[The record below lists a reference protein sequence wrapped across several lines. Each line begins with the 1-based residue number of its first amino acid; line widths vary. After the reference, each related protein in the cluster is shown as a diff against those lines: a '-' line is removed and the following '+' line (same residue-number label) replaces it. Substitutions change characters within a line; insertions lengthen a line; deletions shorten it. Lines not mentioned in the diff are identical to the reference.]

1 MTMRRKQIAVITVAS
16 MGLVAA
22 VLFAAFGWAIPA
34 VPGPSGY
41 HILRTIPLPGTDGWD
56 YLTMNSDARILY
68 VSRGNHIDAVNVD
81 TGAVVGRVTGLSGF
95 SSGLLPVPE
104 LGRGFVM
111 NGSAGNAII
120 VDLKTLEKIGTV
132 KTGKDPDSFAYE
144 PVTKSVFIMNSAGA
158 SATAI
163 NAANGTVAG
172 TVQLDGQPEFVVA
185 DGKGSVFINITDKNE
200 IVEVDAKG
208 LKVLHRWSLA
218 PGEGPSGISMDR
230 KNRRLFS
237 ACDNQKMIVMNADTG
252 KVIAALRTGAG
263 TDASVFDPDTMNAFA
278 PAGGAGTLTIIHEDS
293 PDKFS
298 VLEEIDTQ
306 AGARTATLDTKTH
319 NVITVTARH
328 GHGSTFQDILP
339 NTFVVLV
346 VGK

>member
-1 MTMRRKQIAVITVAS
+1 MRQKQIAVFTAAS
-16 MGLVAA
+16 IGLVVC
-22 VLFAAFGWAIPA
+22 VLLAGLGWAILA
-34 VPGPSGY
+34 SPGPSGY
-41 HILRTIPLPGTDGWD
+41 HILKTIHLPGTEGWD
-56 YLTMNSDARILY
+56 YLTMDSAARILY
-68 VSRGNHIDAVNVD
+68 ISRENHIDAVNID
-81 TGAVVGRVTGLSGF
+81 TGNIVGKVTGLEGTN
-95 SSGLLPVPE
+95 GVLPVPE
-104 LGRGFVM
+104 LGRGFATNEDKSEVV
-111 NGSAGNAII
+111 I
-120 VDLKTLEKIGTV
+120 VDLKTLQKVGSV
-132 KTGKDPDSFAYE
+132 KTGRAPDSFAYE
-144 PVTKSVFIMNSAGA
+144 PVTKRVFIMNSAGA

-163 NAANGTVAG
+163 NAAEGTVAG

-185 DGKGSVFINITDKNE
+185 DGKGSVFINITDKNQV
-200 IVEVDAKG
+200 VEVDATA
-208 LKVLHRWSLA
+208 LRVLHRWPLA

-252 KVIAALRTGAG
+252 KVVAALRTGTG

-306 AGARTATLDTKTH
+306 SGARTATLDTKTH

-328 GHGSTFQDILP
+328 GHGSTHLDVLP
-339 NTFVVLV
+339 DTFVVLV

>member
-1 MTMRRKQIAVITVAS
+1 MGGKRVIGVFGLAVAIS
-16 MGLVAA
+16 LMGLC
-22 VLFAAFGWAIPA
+22 WATLA
-34 VPGPSGY
+34 SPGPSGY
-41 HILRTIPLPGTDGWD
+41 HILKTIHLPGTEGWD
-56 YLTMNSDARILY
+56 YLTMDSAARILY
-68 VSRGNHIDAVNVD
+68 ISRENHIDAVNVD
-81 TGAVVGRVTGLSGF
+81 TGAIVGKVTGLDGTN
-95 SSGLLPVPE
+95 GLLPVPE
-104 LGRGFVM
+104 LGRGFATNEDKSEGV
-111 NGSAGNAII
+111 I
-120 VDLKTLEKIGTV
+120 VDLKSLQKIGTV
-132 KTGKDPDSFAYE
+132 KTGKAPDSFVYE
-144 PVTKSVFIMNSAGA
+144 PVTKRVFIMNSAGA

-163 NAANGTVAG
+163 NAAEGTVAG
-172 TVQLDGQPEFVVA
+172 TVPLGGQPEFVVA

-200 IVEVDAKG
+200 VVEVDGKA
-208 LKVLHRWSLA
+208 LKVLHRWPLA

-252 KVIAALRTGAG
+252 KVVAALRTGAG

-306 AGARTATLDTKTH
+306 SGARTATVDTKTH

-328 GHGSTFQDILP
+328 GHGSTHNDVLAD
-339 NTFVVLV
+339 TFVVLV
-346 VGK
+346 IGK

>member
-1 MTMRRKQIAVITVAS
+1 MRQKQVAVI
-16 MGLVAA
+16 AA
-22 VLFAAFGWAIPA
+22 VSLGFVVFVLLVGFGWATPA
-34 VPGPSGY
+34 LPGPSGY
-41 HILRTIPLPGTDGWD
+41 HILKTIQLPGTEGWD
-56 YLTMNSDARILY
+56 YLTMDSAARILY
-68 VSRGNHIDAVNVD
+68 ISRENHIDAVNVD
-81 TGAVVGRVTGLSGF
+81 TGAVVGKVTGLGGTN
-95 SSGLLPVPE
+95 GLLPVPE
-104 LGRGFVM
+104 LGRGFATSEEKSEV
-111 NGSAGNAII
+111 II
-120 VDLKTLEKIGTV
+120 VDLKTLQKIGTV
-132 KTGKDPDSFAYE
+132 KTGKAPDSFAYE
-144 PVTKSVFIMNSAGA
+144 PLTKRVFIMNSAGA

-163 NAANGTVAG
+163 NAAAGTVAG
-172 TVQLDGQPEFVVA
+172 TVPLDGQPEFVVA
-185 DGKGSVFINITDKNE
+185 DGKGSLFINITDKNQV
-200 IVEVDAKG
+200 VEVDAKA

-252 KVIAALRTGAG
+252 KVVAALRTGAG

-293 PDKFS
+293 PDKFN

-306 AGARTATLDTKTH
+306 SGARTATLDTKTH

-328 GHGSTFQDILP
+328 GHGSTHLDVLP
-339 NTFVVLV
+339 DTFVVLV

>member
-1 MTMRRKQIAVITVAS
+1 MRGKHMVAVS
-16 MGLVAA
+16 GLAVVVSLAGLCWATLAA
-22 VLFAAFGWAIPA
+22 
-34 VPGPSGY
+34 PGPSGY
-41 HILRTIPLPGTDGWD
+41 HIVKTIPLPGTEGWD
-56 YLTMNSDARILY
+56 YLTMDSAARILY
-68 VSRGNHIDAVNVD
+68 ISRENHIDAVNVD
-81 TGAVVGRVTGLSGF
+81 TGAIVGKLTGLGGTN
-95 SSGLLPVPE
+95 GLLPVPE
-104 LGRGFVM
+104 LGRGFVT
-111 NGSAGNAII
+111 NEDASEVLI
-120 VDLKTLEKIGTV
+120 VDLKDLKKIGTV
-132 KTGKDPDSFAYE
+132 KTGKAPDSFAYE
-144 PVTKSVFIMNSAGA
+144 PVTKRVFIMNSAGA

-163 NAANGTVAG
+163 DGAKGTVAG
-172 TVQLDGQPEFVVA
+172 TVPLDGQPEFVVA
-185 DGKGSVFINITDKNE
+185 DGKGSVFINITDKNQV
-200 IVEVDAKG
+200 VEVDAKA

-252 KVIAALRTGAG
+252 KVVAALRTGAG

-298 VLEEIDTQ
+298 VVEEIDTQ
-306 AGARTATLDTKTH
+306 SGARTATLDTKTH

-328 GHGSTFQDILP
+328 GHGSTHLDVLP

>member
-1 MTMRRKQIAVITVAS
+1 MRQKQIAVFTAAS
-16 MGLVAA
+16 IGLVVC
-22 VLFAAFGWAIPA
+22 VLLAGLGWAILA
-34 VPGPSGY
+34 SPGPSGY
-41 HILRTIPLPGTDGWD
+41 HILKTIHLPGTEGWD
-56 YLTMNSDARILY
+56 YLTLDSAARILY
-68 VSRGNHIDAVNVD
+68 ISRENHIDAVNID
-81 TGAVVGRVTGLSGF
+81 TGNIMGKVTGLQGTN
-95 SSGLLPVPE
+95 GLLPVPE
-104 LGRGFVM
+104 LGRGFATNEDKSEVV
-111 NGSAGNAII
+111 I
-120 VDLKTLEKIGTV
+120 VDLKTLQKVGSV
-132 KTGKDPDSFAYE
+132 KTGRAPDSFAYE
-144 PVTKSVFIMNSAGA
+144 PVTKRVFIMNSAGA

-163 NAANGTVAG
+163 NAAEGTVAG

-185 DGKGSVFINITDKNE
+185 DGKGSVFINITDKNQV
-200 IVEVDAKG
+200 VEVDAKA

-252 KVIAALRTGAG
+252 KVVAALRTGAG

-306 AGARTATLDTKTH
+306 SGARTATLDTKTH

-328 GHGSTFQDILP
+328 GHGSTHLDVLP
-339 NTFVVLV
+339 DTFVVLV

>member
-1 MTMRRKQIAVITVAS
+1 MRSKQIIPILAMAVAGTVAVFS
-16 MGLVAA
+16 WTT
-22 VLFAAFGWAIPA
+22 FGS
-34 VPGPSGY
+34 PGRSGY
-41 HILRTIPLPGTDGWD
+41 HILKTIHLPGTEGWD
-56 YLTMNSDARILY
+56 YLTMDSAARILY
-68 VSRGNHIDAVNVD
+68 ISRENRIDAVNVD
-81 TGAVVGRVTGLSGF
+81 TGMIVGKVTGLDGTN
-95 SSGLLPVPE
+95 GLLPVPE
-104 LGRGFVM
+104 LGRGFATNEDKSEVV
-111 NGSAGNAII
+111 I
-120 VDLKTLEKIGTV
+120 VDLKTLQKIGTV
-132 KTGKDPDSFAYE
+132 KTGNAPDSFAYE
-144 PVTKSVFIMNSAGA
+144 PVTKRVFIMNSAGA

-163 NAANGTVAG
+163 NAAQGTVAG
-172 TVQLDGQPEFVVA
+172 TVPLDGQPEFVVA
-185 DGKGSVFINITDKNE
+185 DGKGSVFINITDKNQV
-200 IVEVDAKG
+200 VEVDAKA
-208 LKVLHRWSLA
+208 LKVLHRWPLA

-252 KVIAALRTGAG
+252 KVVAALRTGAG

-306 AGARTATLDTKTH
+306 SGARTATLDTKTH

-328 GHGSTFQDILP
+328 GHGSTHLDVLP
-339 NTFVVLV
+339 DTFVVLV

>member
-1 MTMRRKQIAVITVAS
+1 MRSKHIVALFGLAVVVFLA
-16 MGLVAA
+16 GLCWA
-22 VLFAAFGWAIPA
+22 VLAS
-34 VPGPSGY
+34 PGPSGY
-41 HILRTIPLPGTDGWD
+41 RILKTIHLPGTEGWD
-56 YLTMNSDARILY
+56 YLTMDSAARILY
-68 VSRGNHIDAVNVD
+68 ISRENHIDAVNVD
-81 TGAVVGRVTGLSGF
+81 TGAIVGKVSGLEGTN
-95 SSGLLPVPE
+95 GLLPVSE
-104 LGRGFVM
+104 LARGFATNEDKSEVV
-111 NGSAGNAII
+111 I
-120 VDLKTLEKIGTV
+120 VDLKTLQKIGTV
-132 KTGKDPDSFAYE
+132 KTGKAPDSFAYE
-144 PVTKSVFIMNSAGA
+144 PVTKRVFIMNSAGS
-158 SATAI
+158 SATVI
-163 NAANGTVAG
+163 NAAQGTVAG

-185 DGKGSVFINITDKNE
+185 DGKGSVFINITDKDQV
-200 IVEVDAKG
+200 VEVDAKA
-208 LKVLHRWSLA
+208 LKVLHRWPLA

-306 AGARTATLDTKTH
+306 SGARTATLDTKTH

-328 GHGSTFQDILP
+328 GHGATHNDVLP
-339 NTFVVLV
+339 DTFVALV
-346 VGK
+346 IGK

>member
-1 MTMRRKQIAVITVAS
+1 MRQKQIAVIKAAS
-16 MGLVAA
+16 LGLVACFLLAGVGWA
-22 VLFAAFGWAIPA
+22 VLAS
-34 VPGPSGY
+34 PGPSGY
-41 HILRTIPLPGTDGWD
+41 RVLKTIHLPGTEGWD
-56 YLTMNSDARILY
+56 YLTMDSAARILY
-68 VSRGNHIDAVNVD
+68 ISRENHIDAVNID
-81 TGAVVGRVTGLSGF
+81 TGAIVGKVTGLEGTN
-95 SSGLLPVPE
+95 GLLPVPE
-104 LGRGFVM
+104 LSRGFATNEDKSEIV
-111 NGSAGNAII
+111 I
-120 VDLKTLEKIGTV
+120 VDLKTLQKIGTV
-132 KTGKDPDSFAYE
+132 KTGKAPDSFAYE
-144 PVTKSVFIMNSAGA
+144 PVTKRVFIMNSAGA

-163 NAANGTVAG
+163 DAAKGTVAG
-172 TVQLDGQPEFVVA
+172 TVPLEGQPEFVVA
-185 DGKGSVFINITDKNE
+185 DGRGSVFINITDKNQV
-200 IVEVDAKG
+200 VEVDARA
-208 LKVLHRWSLA
+208 LKVLHRWPLS

-252 KVIAALRTGAG
+252 KVVAALRTGAG

-306 AGARTATLDTKTH
+306 SGARTAILDTKTH

-328 GHGSTFQDILP
+328 GHGSTHLDVLP
-339 NTFVVLV
+339 DTFVVLI